1 VSTVVRRLGNADDVA
16 FSTGL
21 GGVDATTYGTI
32 AVLFRPS
39 ADTVFRWLVKLYD
52 ATGGDLGGVGL
63 LSDGTTFWK
72 GASIWATEGPSVT
85 FDDWHLLIARKNT
98 GDVRPR
104 FSLKNVTTGI
114 WVHDDAVDTQLD
126 WVAPTGGS
134 IRTKDATSGEGPG
147 ADYAAAA
154 IWADELPWAA
164 DTFGDAAIEAA
175 GLDEHLDNWRDADPA
190 SGWEFSQSDANY
202 MVEDFTLNR
211 ADETSFGVGTPT
223 TVTDLDFVYA
233 TAGILALSR
242 NFLRDTQ
249 DEPGATGIIH
259 DLSETQGTPTTIG
272 SGSISSGSFIK
283 VLEFWRVVGT
293 TVDASVAIDTSISMA
308 AVSAATLRYQWI
320 VHRYNSSDVL
330 QESSTASSEHNT
342 TGVKT
347 QTMVLAGPFAAGDK
361 LSVSLW
367 LKKAGGG
374 GSRSFTL
381 NINNADS
388 WVEFSVA
395 ETPPLEI
402 TPAAVTIDATP
413 GTLTIT
419 STVGFTPAPVTVT
432 ATPGTATITT
442 TATITPAPVTVTAT
456 PGTVEVATE
465 GGSQPVT
472 PAPVTVTCTAG
483 TLTVTIGAVN
493 LVPDPATITATPG
506 TLTLTATVD
515 VIPDPVTVSATPGTL
530 VLTATADIVP
540 AVVVVDASPGTLT
553 VTTSAPGQDITPDPV
568 TVAVTGGILAVGQ
581 GLTVFPAT
589 ITVAATPGVLT
600 MTTGPVDITP
610 AVVSL
615 TATPGTLA
623 IGLGL
628 DLVDANVDVDPGALT
643 ITAGSV
649 DITPAAVSITVTP
662 GLVVLAIL
670 ALELDLG
677 GASIAVTAGALT
689 VATDEIIP
697 GTLVATAPRSGL
709 VATAPTAT
717 MGGR

>member
-1 VSTVVRRLGNADDVA
+1 VSIVVRRLGNADDIT

-39 ADTVFRWLVKLYD
+39 ADPVFRWLVKLYD
-52 ATGGDLGGVGL
+52 SAGGDLGGVGIL
-63 LSDGTTFWK
+63 GNGTTFWK
-72 GASIWATEGPSVT
+72 GSGPYATEGPIVT
-85 FDDWHLLIARKNT
+85 FDDWHLLVARKDT

-114 WVHDDAVDTQLD
+114 WEHDDAVDTQLD

-154 IWADELPWAA
+154 IWANELPWAA

-175 GLDEHLDNWRDADPA
+175 NLDEHLDNWRDAGPA
-190 SGWEFSQSDANY
+190 SGWEFSQTDADF

-211 ADETSFGVGTPT
+211 ADETSVGVGTPT
-223 TVTDLDFVYA
+223 TDIDLDFVYA
-233 TAGILALSR
+233 DAGILALSR

-249 DEPGATGIIH
+249 NEPGATGIIR

-272 SGSISSGSFIK
+272 SGSVSSGSFVK
-283 VLEFWRVVGT
+283 VLEFWRVVDA

-347 QTMVLAGPFAAGDK
+347 QTMVLAGPFVAGDK
-361 LSVSLW
+361 LAVSLW

-381 NINNADS
+381 DINSADS

-395 ETPPLEI
+395 EVPPLEI
-402 TPAAVTIDATP
+402 TPAAVTVDVTP

-419 STVGFTPAPVTVT
+419 STVGLTPAPVTVT

-442 TATITPAPVTVTAT
+442 TAAITPAPVTVTAT
-456 PGTVEVATE
+456 PGTVEVAAAS
-465 GGSQPVT
+465 GSQPVT
-472 PAPVTVTCTAG
+472 PAPVTVTSTAG
-483 TLTVTIGAVN
+483 TLTVTTGAVD
-493 LVPDPATITATPG
+493 VIPDPVTVTATAGTTVVTTGAVDIIPAEVTVTATPG
-506 TLTLTATVD
+506 TLTLTA
-515 VIPDPVTVSATPGTL
+515 
-530 VLTATADIVP
+530 
-540 AVVVVDASPGTLT
+540 
-553 VTTSAPGQDITPDPV
+553 PGQDITPDPATV
-568 TVAVTGGILAVGQ
+568 TVAGGTLTVGQ

-589 ITVAATPGVLT
+589 ITVTASPGALT
-600 MTTGPVDITP
+600 MTTGAVDIIP
-610 AVVSL
+610 AVVSI
-615 TATPGTLA
+615 TATPGTVSVGPA
-623 IGLGL
+623 VT
-628 DLVDANVDVDPGALT
+628 LVGANVDVDPGTLT
-643 ITAGSV
+643 ITAGPV
-649 DITPAAVSITVTP
+649 DIIPAAVSITTSP

-677 GASIAVTAGALT
+677 SVSIAVTAGTLT

>member
-1 VSTVVRRLGNADDVA
+1 VSIVVRRLGNADDVA

-63 LSDGTTFWK
+63 LSNGTLFWK

-85 FDDWHLLIARKNT
+85 FDDWHLLVARKGT

-134 IRTKDATSGEGPG
+134 VRTKDATSGEGPG

-154 IWADELPWAA
+154 IWANELPWAA
-164 DTFGDAAIEAA
+164 DTFGDTAIEAA

-190 SGWEFSQSDANY
+190 SGWEFSQASASS

-223 TVTDLDFVYA
+223 TVTDLNFVYA

-249 DEPGATGIIH
+249 DEPGASGIIH

-293 TVDASVAIDTSISMA
+293 TVDASVPIDTSISMA

-374 GSRSFTL
+374 GSRDFTL

-395 ETPPLEI
+395 EAAPNVDVDGDLATTATIAGSIDVAVPGSQVDVDGTRPTTAAATGTAAVDRTVAGDRSTTATLSG
-402 TPAAVTIDATP
+402 TAAVTRTVDGSTAIIAGATGSIDVGVPGAP
-413 GTLTIT
+413 VDVDGTLAVTAGQAGT
-419 STVGFTPAPVTVT
+419 AAADRPVDGDLVTTVTTTGAASVAHPVDGDRATTTTLTGAVTVIRAVDGNRPTTVTLAGTADIIQLGQVDVDGTRLVT
-432 ATPGTATITT
+432 ATLTGTATTMRAVDGALPVTATTVGVAQLISLAQGTRPT
-442 TATITPAPVTVTAT
+442 TATITGTAQVAAPYEPIRTSLGGRTTAT
-456 PGTVEVATE
+456 
-465 GGSQPVT
+465 
-472 PAPVTVTCTAG
+472 
-483 TLTVTIGAVN
+483 TI
-493 LVPDPATITATPG
+493 
-506 TLTLTATVD
+506 
-515 VIPDPVTVSATPGTL
+515 
-530 VLTATADIVP
+530 
-540 AVVVVDASPGTLT
+540 
-553 VTTSAPGQDITPDPV
+553 
-568 TVAVTGGILAVGQ
+568 
-581 GLTVFPAT
+581 
-589 ITVAATPGVLT
+589 
-600 MTTGPVDITP
+600 
-610 AVVSL
+610 
-615 TATPGTLA
+615 
-623 IGLGL
+623 
-628 DLVDANVDVDPGALT
+628 
-643 ITAGSV
+643 
-649 DITPAAVSITVTP
+649 
-662 GLVVLAIL
+662 
-670 ALELDLG
+670 E
-677 GASIAVTAGALT
+677 
-689 VATDEIIP
+689 
-697 GTLVATAPRSGL
+697 
-709 VATAPTAT
+709 
-717 MGGR
+717 